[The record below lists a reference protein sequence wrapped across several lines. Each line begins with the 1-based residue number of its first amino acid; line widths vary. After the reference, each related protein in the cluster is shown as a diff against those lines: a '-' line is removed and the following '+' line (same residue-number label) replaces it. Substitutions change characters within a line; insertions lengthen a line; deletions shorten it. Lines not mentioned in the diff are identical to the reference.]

1 MDLML
6 VGCSDK
12 ECYEDEQ
19 IMACTAEERKK
30 TAEKEIKKRFK
41 RSRKAE
47 GKKRKSL
54 CQKGK
59 VALGGRRQKEGP
71 AVIFIHLV

>member
-19 IMACTAEERKK
+19 MMACTAEEMKK

-54 CQKGK
+54 C
-59 VALGGRRQKEGP
+59 
-71 AVIFIHLV
+71 